1 MFFGDFL
8 DFGAAVGGRQ
18 HVEVSGGAVH
28 GDGHIVFVQDVL
40 GFGHQHAGYFMAVDG
55 HRQDG
60 FGFQDGLIAVM
71 RDLDAAGLASVTDF
85 YLRLDNTRVADLI
98 RSLGDFMGV
107 LSKDGTRGGDVLLL
121 KQLTCLVFVK
131 IHGSFP
137 D

>member
-1 MFFGDFL
+1 
-8 DFGAAVGGRQ
+8 
-18 HVEVSGGAVH
+18 
-28 GDGHIVFVQDVL
+28 
-40 GFGHQHAGYFMAVDG
+40 MAVDVIG
-55 HRQDG
+55 RWIRIPGWPHRG
-60 FGFQDGLIAVM
+60 VM

-131 IHGSFP
+131 IH
-137 D
+137 